1 MVFGV
6 TPLELLVLILS
17 DSGYTVKEIA
27 KLLDVDVDMMND
39 IVEDLV
45 DKGYVNVKRRW
56 KLFGSDLYLELTP
69 QGKKALRDV
78 ARVLRD
84 VVNTVKGMVDKGNI
98 DGARAFLSR
107 YVEYLP
113 YAPLLGVAEKDFIDT
128 VMQKLGIVPT
138 YAPPDSVY
146 NELLKGSEEWWEE
159 EL

>member
-1 MVFGV
+1 MVFQV

-17 DSGYTVKEIA
+17 DRGYTIKEIS
-27 KLLDVDVDMMND
+27 KLLEVDPEMMND

-45 DKGYVNVKRRW
+45 ERGYATAKKKW

-69 QGKKALRDV
+69 QGKRVLRDV

-84 VVNTVKGMVDKGNI
+84 TVNTVKGMVEKGNI

-113 YAPLLGVAEKDFIDT
+113 YAPLLGVAEKDFIDY
-128 VMQKLGIVPT
+128 VIQRLGMVPT
-138 YAPPDSVY
+138 YAPPDHIY
-146 NELLKGSEEWWEE
+146 ELLLKGSEDWWEE
-159 EL
+159 Y

>member
-1 MVFGV
+1 MVFTL

-17 DSGYTVKEIA
+17 DSGHTIRDIA
-27 KLLDVDVDMMND
+27 RLLDVDVDMMND

-45 DKGYVNVKRRW
+45 DKGYANVKRKW
-56 KLFGSDLYLELTP
+56 KLLGSDVYLELTP

-78 ARVLRD
+78 ARVLKD
-84 VVNTVKGMVDKGNI
+84 VVNTVKGMVEKGNI

-113 YAPLLGVAEKDFIDT
+113 YAPLLGVAEKDFIDK
-128 VMQKLGIVPT
+128 VMQKLGMVPT
-138 YAPPDSVY
+138 YAPPDEVY
-146 NELLKGSEEWWEE
+146 KELLKGSEEWWEE